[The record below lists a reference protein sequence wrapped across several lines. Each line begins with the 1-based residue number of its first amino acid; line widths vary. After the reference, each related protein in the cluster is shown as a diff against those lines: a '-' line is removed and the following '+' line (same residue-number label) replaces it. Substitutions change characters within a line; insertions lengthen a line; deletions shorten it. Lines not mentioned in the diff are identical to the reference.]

1 MLLLTRAL
9 FVLAVV
15 GGIGIL
21 TVASSVN
28 AVDGRLFGLLLY
40 AALPSVVG
48 FVLSLYVRT
57 GGIGV
62 RRGLLAVYLWFVL
75 GALATLGEDG
85 GGRGVTQL
93 VIPVAV
99 IVALF
104 RASSRDWFELPL
116 EQRLSPRPFSVSRM
130 IKWRRD
136 GGQTAMEYLG
146 LVLVV
151 VALIGGLVAT
161 GIGAGITG
169 GIQSAICSLTGS
181 ACPAPGTEV
190 VAGDDGGADG
200 GGDGGTGGST
210 GITSWVTPRP
220 PPSSPEGRR
229 PGRSG
234 FRRPGA

>member
-9 FVLAVV
+9 FVVAVL
-15 GGIGIL
+15 GGIGVL
-21 TVASSVN
+21 MVASSVN
-28 AVDGRLFGLLLY
+28 EVDGELLGLLFY
-40 AALPSVVG
+40 AVLPSVIG

-57 GGIGV
+57 GGTWV
-62 RRGLLAVYLWFVL
+62 RRGLLAVHVWFVL
-75 GALATLGEDG
+75 GAFATLGGDG
-85 GGRGVTQL
+85 GGRGITQL
-93 VIPVAV
+93 VMPAAV

-116 EQRLSPRPFSVSRM
+116 EQRQSVPRSFSIARM

-169 GIQSAICSLTGS
+169 GIQKRDLL
-181 ACPAPGTEV
+181 
-190 VAGDDGGADG
+190 ADRQRLP
-200 GGDGGTGGST
+200 ST
-210 GITSWVTPRP
+210 RQ
-220 PPSSPEGRR
+220 
-229 PGRSG
+229 
-234 FRRPGA
+234 